1 MRERRRNFYKI
12 GREAAGLTQEAAAEA
27 LNISVRSLAA
37 YENNEVMPKDDIV
50 ENMVKLYKTKILG
63 LQHLRNTSRLARECL
78 PEVIPPESNADV
90 YLQAVISED
99 DIAVVTKVLKELLAD
114 GKITEDELEAY
125 EKVRLTAKSAAGRL
139 MSISNFEPEV
149 SEVGE

>member
-1 MRERRRNFYKI
+1 MKDKFRNLYKI
-12 GREAAGLTQEAAAEA
+12 SREAAGLTQEAAAEA
-27 LNISVRSLAA
+27 LNISVRSLAG
-37 YENNEVMPKDDIV
+37 YENDEVIPKDEVV

-78 PEVIPPESNADV
+78 PEVISPESNADV

-99 DIAVVTKVLKELLAD
+99 AISVVTKVLKELLAD
-114 GKITEDELEAY
+114 GKITEDELETY
-125 EKVRLTAKSAAGRL
+125 EKVKITAKCAAGRL

-149 SEVGE
+149 SGN